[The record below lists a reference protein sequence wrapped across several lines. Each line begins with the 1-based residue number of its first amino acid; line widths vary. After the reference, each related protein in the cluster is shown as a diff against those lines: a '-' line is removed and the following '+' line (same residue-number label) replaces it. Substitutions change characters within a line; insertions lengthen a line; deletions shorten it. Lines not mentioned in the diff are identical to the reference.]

1 MGSMRILIVDDH
13 PVVRQGLR
21 RALEAADD
29 RLVCA
34 EAGDAEGCLER
45 LQAEVFDVVV
55 LDVSLP
61 GRSGVELLKQI
72 HRQWPKLPVL
82 ILTMYPEEQYAVR
95 VLKAGAAGFL
105 NKRSVAAELV
115 DAVRK
120 VAAGGRYLS
129 PAVAESLAAAMA
141 RPDKPAHEMLSDRE
155 FQILR
160 MIAEGSRVS
169 DIASKLSL
177 SVNTVSTYRVR
188 VLKKLDLHHNG
199 ELMHYALQ
207 HGITGHE

>member
-1 MGSMRILIVDDH
+1 MTRALIVDDH

-21 RALEAADD
+21 QILEGSDS
-29 RLVCA
+29 RMEVA
-34 EAGDAEGCLER
+34 EAGDADTCLG
-45 LQAEVFDVVV
+45 LIADADPDVVI

-61 GRSGVELLKQI
+61 GRSGVELLKEI
-72 HRQWPKLPVL
+72 RRDWPKLPVL

-95 VLKAGAAGFL
+95 VLKAGASGYL
-105 NKRSVAAELV
+105 NKRSVAGELV

-120 VAAGGRYLS
+120 VISGGRYLG
-129 PAVAESLAAAMA
+129 PTVAEHLATAMA

-160 MIAEGSRVS
+160 MIAGGSRVS
-169 DIASKLSL
+169 DIAAKLSL

-188 VLKKLDLHHNG
+188 VLKKLNLRHNG
-199 ELMHYALQ
+199 ELMQYAVQNGLA
-207 HGITGHE
+207 GAD

>member
-1 MGSMRILIVDDH
+1 M
-13 PVVRQGLR
+13 
-21 RALEAADD
+21 A
-29 RLVCA
+29 CA

-45 LQAEVFDVVV
+45 LQAEAFDVVI

-115 DAVRK
+115 EAVRK
-120 VAAGGRYLS
+120 VAAGWRYLS

-141 RPDKPAHEMLSDRE
+141 RPDKPAHETLSDRE

-160 MIAEGSRVS
+160 MIAAGSRVS

-188 VLKKLDLHHNG
+188 VLRKLDLRHNG
-199 ELMHYALQ
+199 ELMHYAIQ
-207 HGITGHE
+207 HGIAAHE

>member
-1 MGSMRILIVDDH
+1 MRILIVDDH

-21 RALEAADD
+21 RTLEAADS
-29 RLVCA
+29 RYVCT
-34 EAGDAEGCLER
+34 EAGDADDCIAQ
-45 LQAEVFDVVV
+45 LQAEPFDVAV

-105 NKRSVAAELV
+105 NKRSAAADLV

-129 PAVAESLAAAMA
+129 PAVAESLAAAMV
-141 RPDKPAHEMLSDRE
+141 RPDKPAHETLSDRE

-160 MIAEGSRVS
+160 MIAAGSRVS
-169 DIASKLSL
+169 DIATKLSL

-188 VLKKLDLHHNG
+188 VLRKLNLRHNG
-199 ELMHYALQ
+199 ELMHYAVE
-207 HGITGHE
+207 HGISGPE

>member
-1 MGSMRILIVDDH
+1 MRILIVDDH

-29 RLVCA
+29 RPACA

-45 LQAEVFDVVV
+45 LQAEAFDVVV

-141 RPDKPAHEMLSDRE
+141 RPDKPAHETLSDRE

-160 MIAEGSRVS
+160 MIAAGSRVS

-188 VLKKLDLHHNG
+188 VLRKLDLRHNG
-199 ELMHYALQ
+199 ELMHYAIQ
-207 HGITGHE
+207 HGIAGHE

>member
-1 MGSMRILIVDDH
+1 MRVLVVDDH

-21 RALEAADD
+21 RTLESADHHIQ
-29 RLVCA
+29 CS
-34 EAGDAEGCLER
+34 EAGDAEECIAR
-45 LQAEVFDVVV
+45 LKAESFDVAI

-105 NKRSVAAELV
+105 NKRGAATELV
-115 DAVRK
+115 EAVRK

-129 PAVAESLAAAMA
+129 PAVAESMAAAMA
-141 RPDKPAHEMLSDRE
+141 RPERPAHELLSDRE

-160 MIAEGSRVS
+160 LIAAGSRVS
-169 DIASKLSL
+169 DIAAKLAL

-188 VLKKLDLHHNG
+188 VLRKLNLRHNG
-199 ELMHYALQ
+199 ELMHYAVE
-207 HGITGHE
+207 HGISGPE